1 MTPID
6 RNPKPKRP
14 LRTQPAKVAAPASH
28 RSTPWHSVSIVTTSR
43 SCPAAHKL
51 RAARFLSA
59 TAPRLPL
66 PDCTVGNSCPCA
78 YKHHADRRGQPRR
91 KEEITGLKRS
101 SQVAQE
107 RRVTRSRRE
116 ND

>member
-6 RNPKPKRP
+6 RIQKPKRP

-28 RSTPWHSVSIVTTSR
+28 RSTLWHAVSIVTTSR
-43 SCPAAHKL
+43 SCPAAHRL

-59 TAPRLPL
+59 AAPRLPL
-66 PDCTVGNSCPCA
+66 PGCTAGDSCPCA

-91 KEEITGLKRS
+91 KDEITGLKRS
-101 SQVAQE
+101 SKVAQE

-116 ND
+116 TD